1 MTELVDTV
9 AELGLTKQESAVYLA
24 ALETGFSSISDIA
37 KKAGIKRPTTYYI
50 VDELIKK
57 NLISRAPKGKRTF
70 YIAEHPNKLLANIRS
85 QEDKLM
91 SALPLLEALSKS
103 AGNKPRIRFYEGKEG
118 IKTIYNE
125 VFKTHKKLLAIGS
138 MRDILKYFSYAET
151 AEWFK
156 IMSDEGGKIYDL
168 VDDTPETRKYAKA
181 EYRKGHGP
189 LKYLPAGFKM
199 GTDTIISGNKIALIS
214 YSSLIGVLI
223 ENDEI
228 AQTQKQTFE
237 FMWKHL

>member
-1 MTELVDTV
+1 MAELVDTV
-9 AELGLTKQESAVYLA
+9 AELGLTKQESAVYIA

-50 VDELIKK
+50 IEGLMKK
-57 NLISRAPKGKRTF
+57 NLVSRAPKGKRTF

-85 QEDKLM
+85 QENKLV
-91 SALPLLEALSKS
+91 SALPLLESLLKS
-103 AGNKPRIRFYEGKEG
+103 AGNKPRIRFYGGKEG
-118 IKTIYNE
+118 IKSIYNE

-138 MRDILKYFSYAET
+138 MRDIMKYFSFEET

-156 IMSDEGGKIYDL
+156 LLSEEGGKIYDL
-168 VDDTPETRKYAKA
+168 VDNTPESRKYAKA
-181 EYRKGHGP
+181 AYRKGHGP
-189 LKYLPAGFKM
+189 LKYLPADFKM
-199 GTDTIISGNKIALIS
+199 GTDTIISGNKVALVS

-228 AQTQKQTFE
+228 AQTQRQMFE

>member
-1 MTELVDTV
+1 MPELINSVS
-9 AELGLTKQESAVYLA
+9 ELGLTKQEAAVYVA

-37 KKAGIKRPTTYYI
+37 KKAGIKRPTTYYV

-70 YIAEHPNKLLANIRS
+70 YIAEHPNKLLSNIRS
-85 QEDKLM
+85 QENKLM
-91 SALPLLEALSKS
+91 SALPLLESLLKS

-118 IKTIYNE
+118 IKSIYNE

-138 MRDILKYFSYAET
+138 MRDILKHFSYEET

-156 IMSDEGGKIYDL
+156 LLSQEGGKIYDL
-168 VDDTPETRKYAKA
+168 VDDAPETRKYAKA
-181 EYRKGHGP
+181 AYRKGHGP
-189 LKYLPAGFKM
+189 LKYLPKDFKM
-199 GTDTIISGNKIALIS
+199 GTDTIIAGDKVALIS
-214 YSSLIGVLI
+214 YSSLMGVLI

-228 AQTQKQTFE
+228 AQTQRQMFE